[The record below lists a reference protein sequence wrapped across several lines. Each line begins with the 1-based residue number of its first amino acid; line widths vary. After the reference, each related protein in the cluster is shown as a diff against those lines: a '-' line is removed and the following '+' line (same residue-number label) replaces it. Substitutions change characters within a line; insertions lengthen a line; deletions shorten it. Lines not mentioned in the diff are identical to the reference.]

1 MKVRGDIS
9 GLDEYGGQVEQYY
22 ISRLAEAGEAAIA
35 EAVTKGK
42 YQNIT
47 GNLRSSIGYVI
58 GYDGKV
64 IREGGFHKVQGHGEN
79 YHRVTFTTRNG
90 KKVDFWAKG
99 KFGDGSEGSRKGLE
113 LARSV
118 IAKTKGYSFVIV
130 AGMEYASYVN
140 SKGYDVMDSAKLE
153 LKKIVG

>member
-1 MKVRGDIS
+1 MRVKGDIS

-64 IREGGFHKVQGHGEN
+64 IREGGFHKVKGRGEN
-79 YHRVTFTTRNG
+79 YQRVTFTTRNG
-90 KKVDFWAKG
+90 KKADFWAKG

>member
-1 MKVRGDIS
+1 MEIRGDIS
-9 GLDEYGGQVEQYY
+9 GLGDYEKSVEQHY
-22 ISRLAEAGEAAIA
+22 ISRMAEAGEAAVIK
-35 EAVTKGK
+35 AVTKGK

-58 GYDGKV
+58 GYDGKA
-64 IREGGFHKVQGHGEN
+64 IREGGFHKVQGRGEN
-79 YHRVTFTTRNG
+79 YQRVTFTTQNG
-90 KKVDFWAKG
+90 KNVDFWAKG

-113 LARSV
+113 LARS
-118 IAKTKGYSFVIV
+118 IISGTQGYSFVIV

-140 SKGYDVMDSAKLE
+140 SKGYDVMDSARQE

>member
-1 MKVRGDIS
+1 MVVRGDIS

-35 EAVTKGK
+35 EAVTKGR

-79 YHRVTFTTRNG
+79 YQRVTFTTRNG

>member
-1 MKVRGDIS
+1 MEVKGDIS
-9 GLDEYGGQVEQYY
+9 GLDKYMEEVEQYY
-22 ISRLAEAGEAAIA
+22 LSRLAEAGEAAVVK
-35 EAVTKGK
+35 AVTKGW

-64 IREGGFHKVQGHGEN
+64 IKEGGFHKVQGRGEN
-79 YHRVTFTTRNG
+79 YQHVTFTTRQG
-90 KKVDFWAKG
+90 KDVDFWARG
-99 KFGDGSEGSRKGLE
+99 KFGDGSEGSCKGLE
-113 LARSV
+113 LARSIV
-118 IAKTKGYSFVIV
+118 SKTKGYSFVIV

-153 LKKIVG
+153 IKKMVG

>member
-1 MKVRGDIS
+1 MRVRGDIS
-9 GLDEYGGQVEQYY
+9 GLDELENRIEEHYVQ
-22 ISRLAEAGEAAIA
+22 RLIEAGEAACQK
-35 EAVTKGK
+35 AVIKGW

-64 IREGGFHKVQGHGEN
+64 IKVGGFHKVQGRGEN
-79 YHRVTFTTRNG
+79 YKHVTFTTRNG
-90 KKVDFWAKG
+90 KKVDFLAKG
-99 KFGDGSEGSRKGLE
+99 KYGDGSEGSKKGLE
-113 LARSV
+113 LARS
-118 IAKTKGYSFVIV
+118 IISKTRGYSYVIV

-153 LKKIVG
+153 IKKMIG

>member
-64 IREGGFHKVQGHGEN
+64 IREGGFHKVQGRGEN
-79 YHRVTFTTRNG
+79 YQRVTFTTRNG

>member
-1 MKVRGDIS
+1 M
-9 GLDEYGGQVEQYY
+9 
-22 ISRLAEAGEAAIA
+22 
-35 EAVTKGK
+35 
-42 YQNIT
+42 
-47 GNLRSSIGYVI
+47 
-58 GYDGKV
+58 
-64 IREGGFHKVQGHGEN
+64 QGRGEN
-79 YHRVTFTTRNG
+79 YQRVTFTTRNG

-99 KFGDGSEGSRKGLE
+99 KFSDGSEGSRKGLE

-153 LKKIVG
+153 LKR

>member
-1 MKVRGDIS
+1 MVRGDIS

-64 IREGGFHKVQGHGEN
+64 IREGGFHKVQGRGES
-79 YHRVTFTTRNG
+79 YQRVTFTTRNG

>member
-1 MKVRGDIS
+1 MEVRGNIS
-9 GLDEYGGQVEQYY
+9 GLEEYENQVENYY
-22 ISRLAEAGEAAIA
+22 LSRLVEAGESAVVK
-35 EAVTKGK
+35 AVTMGW

-64 IREGGFHKVQGHGEN
+64 IKEGGFHKVQGRGEN
-79 YHRVTFTTRNG
+79 YQRIAFTTRRG
-90 KKVDFWAKG
+90 KAVDFWARG
-99 KFGDGSEGSRKGLE
+99 KYGDGSEGSRKGIE

-118 IAKTKGYSFVIV
+118 IANTRGYSFVIV

-140 SKGYDVMDSAKLE
+140 SRGYDVMDSAKLE

>member
-1 MKVRGDIS
+1 MKGDIS

-64 IREGGFHKVQGHGEN
+64 IREGGFHKVKGRGEN
-79 YHRVTFTTRNG
+79 YQRVTFTTRNG

>member
-1 MKVRGDIS
+1 MRVKGDIS

-64 IREGGFHKVQGHGEN
+64 IREGGFHKVKGRGEN
-79 YHRVTFTTRNG
+79 YQRVTFTTRNG